1 MNEHI
6 QFIPNFRMYKI
17 WNATRKCWMGNPY
30 SQRGH
35 ALNFADRFKRDQLII
50 LVTIQ
55 SEKETIYEI
64 I

>member
-6 QFIPNFRMYKI
+6 QFIPSFKIHTI
-17 WNATRKCWMGNPY
+17 WNATRKCWMGKTY

-35 ALNFADRFKRDQLII
+35 ALNFGKIFKRENVMI

-55 SEKETIYEI
+55 SEQETQYEFI
-64 I
+64 